1 MHASDNSASD
11 SRGIHR
17 DFTRCLIGIAGFVR
31 IGALL
36 ISAGTGV
43 IALSQWSARRIE
55 RYLPLVIA
63 VVLFGLALALPK
75 GL

>member
-1 MHASDNSASD
+1 MRAITALQI
-11 SRGIHR
+11 RAAYIGISLGV
-17 DFTRCLIGIAGFVR
+17 LIGIAGFVR

-43 IALSQWSARRIE
+43 IALSQWSSRRIE

-63 VVLFGLALALPK
+63 IVLFGLALALPK

>member
-1 MHASDNSASD
+1 MRAITALQIRAAYIAISL
-11 SRGIHR
+11 GV
-17 DFTRCLIGIAGFVR
+17 LIGIAGFVR

-43 IALSQWSARRIE
+43 IALSQWSSRRIE
-55 RYLPLVIA
+55 RYLPLLIA
-63 VVLFGLALALPK
+63 IVLFGLALALPK